1 MHARYGVELSAVTN
15 AAERQ
20 TKSKGVSE
28 IVKLGLQLTCKRLV
42 LRLVYGRGLNE
53 KQIALFRRIQ
63 ALPAAL
69 VQEPRCASML
79 PGFTAN
85 IPDSVMSLTF
95 IAFGVSL
102 PDVVASVLVVRDGKS
117 VVP

>member
-1 MHARYGVELSAVTN
+1 
-15 AAERQ
+15 
-20 TKSKGVSE
+20 
-28 IVKLGLQLTCKRLV
+28 
-42 LRLVYGRGLNE
+42 
-53 KQIALFRRIQ
+53 
-63 ALPAAL
+63 
-69 VQEPRCASML
+69 ML